1 MFFEIE
7 ETDLFVKIKTK
18 DVIDISGRN
27 SNNIKQFCSLLF
39 SEHFVFDSSEK
50 TIIIF
55 SLSLEDAKKGDYDNL
70 NFKLI
75 QDLICSAFINSDDDG
90 PAFIDVLYTSNTG
103 DTSDIYISKKHDIV
117 GILKKERLMGP

>member
-39 SEHFVFDSSEK
+39 SEHFTFDSSGK
-50 TIIIF
+50 NIIIF

-90 PAFIDVLYTSNTG
+90 PAFIDVLYTYNTG

-117 GILKKERLMGP
+117 GILKKERLMGL